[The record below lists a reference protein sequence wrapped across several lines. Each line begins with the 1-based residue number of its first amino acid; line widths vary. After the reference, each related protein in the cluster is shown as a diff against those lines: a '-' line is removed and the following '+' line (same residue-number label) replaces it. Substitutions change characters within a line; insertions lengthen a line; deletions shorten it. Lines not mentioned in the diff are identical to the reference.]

1 MINNSSCNY
10 IQSIK
15 NIQIPERKCQFIQTT
30 TDLDIETRWL
40 LSMLSSNS
48 DDGIKLQL
56 GLNAGVCHLY
66 K

>member
-1 MINNSSCNY
+1 MINNSSHNY
-10 IQSIK
+10 IQNIK
-15 NIQIPERKCQFIQTT
+15 NIQIPERKSQFIQTT
-30 TDLDIETRWL
+30 ENLDIETRWL

-56 GLNAGVCHLY
+56 GLNAGVCNSY